1 MIDPPQEM
9 NIGAGLYY
17 FENKREME
25 RLMEMGKKTQ
35 KGQLFLELVQKVSV
49 ATDAKDK
56 SAIIQ
61 LVCEQRT
68 WKLRPETPE
77 SFNFWMETLETF
89 VKREKV
95 LAAKR
100 NENSLLPVPEDF

>member
-1 MIDPPQEM
+1 
-9 NIGAGLYY
+9 
-17 FENKREME
+17 
-25 RLMEMGKKTQ
+25 MEMGKKTQ
-35 KGQLFLELVQKVSV
+35 KGQLFLELVHKVAV

-61 LVCEQRT
+61 LVCEGRT

-77 SFNFWMETLETF
+77 SFNFWMETLEKY
-89 VKREKV
+89 VKREKL

-100 NENSLLPVPEDF
+100 NEANLMPVAEDF